1 MKMLLNIFNL
11 VMSIV
16 LATCLVILQ
25 ETMSN
30 MLWLVSVDMPVSGSI
45 FFSAYFA
52 NLFAMNL
59 AGSVPLI
66 ALTAIGFLLAY
77 LITMILLKWV
87 KIPLSYA
94 YGLAGA
100 AALLA
105 IVLLMPLAFYNLDIL
120 AGGRSVLGKSIL
132 TFFGFMSGY
141 FFGKTLEKNRIQT

>member
-66 ALTAIGFLLAY
+66 ALTAIDGTQYCIALVKPGFHLGP
-77 LITMILLKWV
+77 IFV
-87 KIPLSYA
+87 PL
-94 YGLAGA
+94 
-100 AALLA
+100 
-105 IVLLMPLAFYNLDIL
+105 
-120 AGGRSVLGKSIL
+120 
-132 TFFGFMSGY
+132 
-141 FFGKTLEKNRIQT
+141 